1 MNATGKNRLDYL
13 DVLRGCAVLAVY
25 LQHNL
30 GYAYHAYHAAHPLH
44 GYLKFLIAES
54 IDWGQFG
61 VILFFLISGFIIPS
75 SLKTGT
81 SLLKF
86 FISRAFRLY
95 PAYWVTLALIV
106 ISARYVE
113 SSVPSYSYTQILA
126 NITMVP
132 KIFGSNEMSGIFWT
146 LFIEIL
152 FYASCAILFKL
163 KWLEQPI
170 VIAIIAIGLNLTT
183 PLAIVLN
190 KYYQLGMPVQFVL
203 FHLSFLFAGNLLRLA
218 IVEKERVAVWSVSTF
233 LPLCL
238 LNIAIATGL
247 LFPVPEAVTRGF
259 VMFRAESN
267 VYAYVLAVGF
277 FIYAIYLKSLNNRFL
292 IELGKISYS
301 LYLLHMLCLAL
312 VMEFFPPQTIA
323 GSTAYFIVSAVMS
336 FWAAKLSFRYIEH
349 PAIEF
354 GRKIIRSRGYA

>member
-1 MNATGKNRLDYL
+1 MNATGKNHLDYL
-13 DVLRGCAVLAVY
+13 DALRGCAVLAVY
-25 LQHNL
+25 LQHSL
-30 GYAYHAYHAAHPLH
+30 GYVYHTYPAHPWH

-75 SLKTGT
+75 SLKAGT
-81 SLLKF
+81 SLSKF

-95 PAYWVTLALIV
+95 PAYWIALALIV
-106 ISARYVE
+106 ISAGYMQH
-113 SSVPSYSYTQILA
+113 SPPSYSYTQILA
-126 NITMVP
+126 NLTMVP
-132 KIFGSNEMSGIFWT
+132 KIFGSNEMSGVFWT

-163 KWLEQPI
+163 KWLDQPI
-170 VIAIIAIGLNLTT
+170 AIAIIAIGLNLTT
-183 PLAIVLN
+183 PLAILLN
-190 KYYQLGMPVQFVL
+190 KIYQLGIPVQFVL

-218 IVEKERVAVWSVSTF
+218 IVEKGKAAIWSVATF

-247 LFPVPEAVTRGF
+247 LFPVPEAAARGF

-267 VYAYVLAVGF
+267 VHAYVLAVGF
-277 FIYAIYLKSLNNRFL
+277 FIYTIYLKSLNNRFL

-301 LYLLHMLCLAL
+301 VYLLHMLCLAL
-312 VMEFFPPQTIA
+312 VMELFPPQTVAGSATYFIA
-323 GSTAYFIVSAVMS
+323 GAVMS
-336 FWAAKLSFRYIEH
+336 FLAAKLSFKYIEQ

-354 GRKIIRSRGYA
+354 GRKIIKSRGYA